1 MQKSLSKEDSDKIF
15 AVLGLFQCIA
25 MNNSTRAHFLKA
37 NLPLYFY
44 PLINTQVKHKF
55 YDHLKLSSLGVIGAL
70 VKGDDSNA
78 IKFIMNTEMIVL
90 CLRIMKKGAN
100 ITRTVATFILKKI
113 LLNNDGLEYV
123 CNTWERFSAI
133 CQVLLYVSDD
143 IDYRDK
149 NNQKILKNILV

>member
-1 MQKSLSKEDSDKIF
+1 MDLITQLKSSPNRGKILGKLNNKRESEEHLAELLWHFPGTVAILLEGKFLIAEIVSVYPHLMQRSLTKEASDKIF

-25 MNNSTRAHFLKA
+25 MNSNTRSHFLKA

-90 CLRIMKKGAN
+90 CLR
-100 ITRTVATFILKKI
+100 
-113 LLNNDGLEYV
+113 
-123 CNTWERFSAI
+123 
-133 CQVLLYVSDD
+133 
-143 IDYRDK
+143 
-149 NNQKILKNILV
+149 